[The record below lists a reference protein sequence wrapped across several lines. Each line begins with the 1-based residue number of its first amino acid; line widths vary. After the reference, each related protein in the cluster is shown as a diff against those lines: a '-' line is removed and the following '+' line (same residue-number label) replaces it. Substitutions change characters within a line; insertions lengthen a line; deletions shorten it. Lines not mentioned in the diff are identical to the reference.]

1 MSGCSSKKPGSRGKS
16 KSHVADV
23 CVLGVG
29 GGGRDGAGGA
39 VQRVCVY
46 SEYLY
51 CRFLHVSM
59 CVSEGEGGGSSLS
72 TFLSACECVF
82 GTV

>member
-1 MSGCSSKKPGSRGKS
+1 M
-16 KSHVADV
+16 
-23 CVLGVG
+23 GVG
-29 GGGRDGAGGA
+29 GVGA

-51 CRFLHVSM
+51 CRFLHGSM
-59 CVSEGEGGGSSLS
+59 CVLEGEGGGSSLS

-82 GTV
+82 GTVWEMEETKNHRMMYHDQIFYENGSSPQLN